1 MSISR
6 LFARVK
12 NLEIISTRLVQ
23 ELMAG
28 GYRSVFKGPGL
39 EFSEVREY
47 VDGDDPRMIDWNVS
61 ARTDGVYT
69 KTFREER
76 ELNLFLLV
84 DVSSSMFSGRGENSI
99 REVLDLLF
107 SVFTFAAVNNNDKV
121 GACFFTD
128 RIEFWGPP
136 AKGRA
141 HSLRLIQDL
150 LDFVPTGKG
159 SDLGLALRTTG
170 EALKRRGICVVISD
184 FKTSAYQKDLGA
196 LARRHDVIAIRL
208 ISPEDLDFPSDATFQ
223 AMDPETGKSMT
234 AFGISPKF
242 RRDYREY
249 WIGERKNWIHDCKR
263 RGVSPMEVSSEDDP
277 LAKLFHFFERRRHKR
292 GQR

>member
-12 NLEIISTRLVQ
+12 NLEIISTRLVN
-23 ELMAG
+23 ELMSG

-47 VDGDDPRMIDWNVS
+47 TEADDPRLIDWNVS
-61 ARTDGVYT
+61 ARAHGVYT

-84 DVSSSMFSGRGENSI
+84 DLSASMFSGRGENSI

-107 SVFTFAAVNNNDKV
+107 SVFAFAAVNNNDKV

-128 RIEFWGPP
+128 TIEFWGPP

-141 HSLRLIQDL
+141 HALRLIQDL
-150 LDFVPTGKG
+150 LDFKPQGTG
-159 SDLGLALRTTG
+159 SDLALALRTTG
-170 EALKRRGICVVISD
+170 EALKRRGICVLISD
-184 FKTSAYQKDLGA
+184 FKTNGYQKELGA

-208 ISPEDLDFPSDATFQ
+208 ISPEDLDFPTGATFQ
-223 AMDPETGKSMT
+223 AQDPESGKTIT

-249 WIGERKNWIHDCKR
+249 WIGERKTWFHDCKR

-277 LAKLFHFFERRRHKR
+277 LAKLFHFFERRRQKR